1 MKFYKERTERIEE
14 MKKKIIII
22 SSIIVCLLIVGGIT
36 FFALNK
42 TSKDKTLDVTESLEA
57 ETSTYAKKESD
68 VSTDKKKAD
77 TKKRNQYCR
86 D

>member
-42 TSKDKTLDVTESLEA
+42 TSKDKTLDVTENLEA
-57 ETSTYAKKESD
+57 ETSTHMLKRNLMFLLIRKKLIQ
-68 VSTDKKKAD
+68 KKKPIL
-77 TKKRNQYCR
+77 
-86 D
+86 